1 MSINETPEKLRSK
14 RYRLGVNVL
23 IVLGL
28 LTVVEYVASRFGV
41 TFVWVF
47 IFIALIKAFLV
58 LRDYM
63 HIGRLF
69 KEEEQ
74 L

>member
-1 MSINETPEKLRSK
+1 MDNNTNPEKLRNQP
-14 RYRLGVNVL
+14 YRLGINVL

-28 LTVVEYVASRFGV
+28 LTAAEYVASRFGV
-41 TFVWVF
+41 TLVWVF

-69 KEEEQ
+69 KEEEV

>member
-69 KEEEQ
+69 KEEE
-74 L
+74 LL

>member
-1 MSINETPEKLRSK
+1 MENRVNLEKLRSQ
-14 RYRLGVNVL
+14 RYRLGITVM
-23 IVLGL
+23 IILGL
-28 LTVVEYVASRFGV
+28 LTVAEYVASRLGV
-41 TFVWVF
+41 TLVWVF
-47 IFIALIKAFLV
+47 ILIALNKAFLV

-69 KEEEQ
+69 KEEEH